1 MAFFLIFSLCDV
13 WAVRS
18 QNFPSEK
25 YPNVL
30 LPELTLKE
38 EFLLLKKKYIC
49 ICIY

>member
-1 MAFFLIFSLCDV
+1 MSYLGIYLILYDGFFPYLFLTCDF

-30 LPELTLKE
+30 LPELTLK
-38 EFLLLKKKYIC
+38 
-49 ICIY
+49 